1 MNENH
6 IWVVRVPKGEENIE
20 AVRQRGLVA
29 VGFMISQSVAGVSD
43 RDEMKRLYREAVP
56 GASEAKVAVDV
67 GQLYRVAHVIQ
78 PGDWILTPNRDSR
91 KVLYGTADGGYVY
104 MPDVLGP
111 TMSHARR
118 VKWIGEFSRDDMSQ
132 ALKNSIG
139 GIQTVLS
146 MDEHRDELLR
156 LMKQGTPS
164 PTAEVTGPAQPP
176 VPFYDEVKAKAD
188 ELIGDLISKNDP
200 YDLQELVAG
209 LLQAMGY
216 RTRVSPPG
224 PDHGVD
230 IVAHPDALGFEAPRI
245 KVQVK
250 HRGAAASGPDIRNLV
265 GTLSNEEK
273 GLFVSTGG
281 FSKDART
288 EAEKGSRVTLVD
300 SDDLVDLITE
310 YYDKIDSDY
319 KSLLPLRKV
328 WVPAAQ

>member
-1 MNENH
+1 
-6 IWVVRVPKGEENIE
+6 
-20 AVRQRGLVA
+20 
-29 VGFMISQSVAGVSD
+29 
-43 RDEMKRLYREAVP
+43 
-56 GASEAKVAVDV
+56 
-67 GQLYRVAHVIQ
+67 
-78 PGDWILTPNRDSR
+78 
-91 KVLYGTADGGYVY
+91 
-104 MPDVLGP
+104 
-111 TMSHARR
+111 
-118 VKWIGEFSRDDMSQ
+118 MSQ
-132 ALKNSIG
+132 VLKNSIG

-156 LMKQGTPS
+156 LMRQGTPS
-164 PTAEVTGPAQPP
+164 PSKEATGPVQPSI
-176 VPFYDEVKAKAD
+176 PFYDEVKAKAD

-230 IVAHPDALGFEAPRI
+230 IVAHPDALGFESPRI

-265 GTLSNEEK
+265 GTLSHEEK